1 MMVLS
6 KDNLSNGLFSK
17 AIRVWT
23 KGVDGHSLSTPNKSH
38 SKPPIGY
45 PRNVC
50 VYPTSEG
57 YLLTWDPPE
66 FGGEELRIYVIRWY
80 EGPREHLQGTAE
92 TKNTSYLGNKLRINS
107 N

>member
-1 MMVLS
+1 MMVVS
-6 KDNLSNGLFSK
+6 KEDNGSGLFSK
-17 AIRVWT
+17 AIRIWT
-23 KGVDGHSLSTPNKSH
+23 KPIDGVSPNKSY

-57 YLLTWDPPE
+57 YLITWDPPE
-66 FGGEELRIYVIRWY
+66 YGGDELRIYVVRWY

-92 TKNTSYLGNKLRINS
+92 TKNTSYLGELINRTI